1 MPFMDR
7 DHFIGLLNRLGD
19 PDDAVALAAAR
30 TIHARVAESGFGWT
44 DLLVPAPS
52 DNSGEG
58 ADNALEEPAA
68 PADPTPVPPSPSLS
82 VEGDIIAVLEGLLS
96 HPEISTDTRLDLQAM
111 KDDAEAGH
119 LDPRD
124 ERYARAL
131 AARLSGGG
139 AG

>member
-7 DHFIGLLNRLGD
+7 DNFIALLERLGD
-19 PDDAVALAAAR
+19 GDDATALDAAR

-52 DNSGEG
+52 DAPDTPV
-58 ADNALEEPAA
+58 ADPALPADMASADGTLA
-68 PADPTPVPPSPSLS
+68 PALTVD
-82 VEGDIIAVLEGLLS
+82 GDILAVLDGLLA
-96 HPEISTDTRLDLQAM
+96 HPEIATDTRLDLQAM

-119 LDPRD
+119 LDPGD
-124 ERYARAL
+124 DRYARAL
-131 AARLSGGG
+131 AARLSGR

>member
-19 PDDAVALAAAR
+19 PDDAAALSAAR

-52 DNSGEG
+52 DG
-58 ADNALEEPAA
+58 AADMPAEPEPEPEVA
-68 PADPTPVPPSPSLS
+68 PPSPPLR
-82 VEGDIIAVLEGLLS
+82 VEGDIIAVLEGLLA
-96 HPEISTDTRLDLQAM
+96 HPEISIDTRLDLQAM
-111 KDDAEAGH
+111 KDEAEAGT
-119 LDPRD
+119 LDPGD

-131 AARLSGGG
+131 AARLSGGEG
-139 AG
+139 